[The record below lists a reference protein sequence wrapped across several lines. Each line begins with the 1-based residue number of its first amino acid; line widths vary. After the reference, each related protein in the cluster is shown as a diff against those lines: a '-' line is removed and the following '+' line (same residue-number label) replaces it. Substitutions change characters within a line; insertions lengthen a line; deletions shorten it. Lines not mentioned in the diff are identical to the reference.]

1 MSAITGALSFASIDG
16 WFARVDELASGAAI
30 DLAGVTHCDSA
41 GAALLLELQ
50 RRAHQR
56 GKPVAMINA
65 PPALRE
71 LLGFL
76 GVDTVVGIA

>member
-1 MSAITGALSFASIDG
+1 MSAISGALSFATVDS
-16 WFARVDELASGAAI
+16 WFARVDELASGERI

-50 RRAHQR
+50 RRARQR
-56 GKPVAMINA
+56 GQRVEMVNA

-71 LLGFL
+71 LLSFF
-76 GVDTVVGIA
+76 GVDAVVGLV